1 MTELAEELM
10 SILRL
15 PERRF
20 TIPRSLGIAVNLTR
34 AHSDND
40 IFNVLED
47 ERTRVE
53 NGDLFIDVE
62 ELGED
67 EARKVV
73 GTWIACLGFK
83 HVKKAAVAGVAGDRL
98 VRLMTSIVKERYP
111 GKLNVY
117 VSTLPS
123 RDETPYRIYATLC
136 GSPLVDRCGVTVL
149 IDHDRLWNE
158 MILIDSG
165 KRKTPRQVIVDLLST
180 VLPTMLNEEVYE
192 KLKKFQIRLF
202 IPAIMYSVSDEVF
215 DSLKGM
221 LRIIEY
227 TVLTGY
233 KREDVEY
240 ALLYVYGTG
249 FEKNEDKVVHE
260 FQEWALNFK
269 NLVDLDIICRY
280 GDKRRIVLFLGVKRL
295 DPEKY
300 RYISEKC
307 FSIKNVVENLS
318 PAIEVLEFLG
328 LK

>member
-1 MTELAEELM
+1 MTRLAEELV

-20 TIPRSLGIAVNLTR
+20 TIPRSLGIAVNLIR
-34 AHSDND
+34 AHSDNAV
-40 IFNVLED
+40 FNVLED

-67 EARKVV
+67 EAREVI
-73 GTWIACLGFK
+73 GMWIDCLGFK
-83 HVKKAAVAGVAGDRL
+83 HVKKVAMAGVAGDRL
-98 VRLMTSIVKERYP
+98 VRLMTSVVKERYP

-117 VSTLPS
+117 MSTLPS
-123 RDETPYRIYATLC
+123 RDETPYKIYATLRD
-136 GSPLVDRCGVTVL
+136 SPLVGRCGVTVL
-149 IDHDRLWNE
+149 IDRDRLWNE

-165 KRKTPRQVIVDLLST
+165 KRKTPRQVIVDLLSM
-180 VLPTMLNEEVYE
+180 VLPTMLNDEVYE
-192 KLKKFQIRLF
+192 KLKKFQVRLF

-215 DSLKGM
+215 ESLKGM

-227 TVLTGY
+227 TALAGY

-249 FEKNEDKVVHE
+249 FEENQDEVIHE

-269 NLVDLDIICRY
+269 NLLDLDIICRY
-280 GDKRRIVLFLGVKRL
+280 GNKRRIALFLGVRRL

-300 RYISEKC
+300 GYIREKC
-307 FSIKNVVENLS
+307 LSIKNVVKDLS
-318 PAIEVLEFLG
+318 PAIKILEFLG
-328 LK
+328 LR